1 MRVDKYT
8 MAQSWMR
15 QDDATPEEAKAT
27 WDTLE
32 TEFEDKRKAQLMAS
46 AETDEIIKTINDKFG
61 PGTLFPA
68 SQAPIPPMTDTQA
81 IMEWEERNRKA
92 GGGRIGFQYAGPVK
106 FKNIIKPK
114 KFEQGNRWKKM
125 PPGTYTMRLYM
136 GLDENGNRIEETFT
150 GTKKQLKKIFD
161 KKNKGRIAQ
170 EASEK
175 ASAASYNKPYKVLQ
189 GANKGKYMI
198 TYGGGSMSPKVT
210 NYFDPKDYGSDKAAF
225 DAANTELT
233 DYKNR
238 PDKWKNMSRKK
249 KVSPPDG
256 YVSGKKMLQAAKKKN
271 IYVSENRQA
280 SNFADVFNFPKTTK
294 DGQMFYDISK
304 LNNEKAVDTILEAQV
319 RSGSATNYAKKKFPI
334 KTVYDHTKKRYLAE
348 KAAGGV
354 KDSGWAGKKGSGV
367 QLGHADDFWMGRRIT
382 PQNLL
387 YTPTEINKLLGDP
400 GMIDDKI
407 HAVYEK
413 QEYGKLTKKGDD
425 LKKFLNETDKTLT
438 RLASQTDGFKQVTLS
453 DGGVFGGERLK
464 VDVFD
469 EFKGKSQK
477 ETIDFVNKWKDK
489 SIITEEMVKNNPDLK
504 VTPLDEVENI
514 KKANFFEIN
523 RKAAYDAA
531 LKMSQKDKTKTME
544 KIKGGDFKNP
554 KLNKFAQNMLSS
566 GPAGALELFKAD
578 PAVRRI
584 ANSQGYKTFMKAAR
598 MPGKF
603 FGIGDAVFGY
613 FDYKNNLSKGQSHNV
628 ALQNAKQAMSFGLW
642 KVGDEEVQKEIR
654 ERFVKEGGNPDIFD
668 QAIALNKKTQQFQN
682 RLNEFA
688 EQSEWAGDKA
698 AKSTFEKMLT
708 KDMNDILNM
717 RKQFSTDY
725 AVSEAGAPIQIKDTS
740 QPFTDVKKAAYEYAK
755 EQSGRPDVLE
765 GAAIQRDPTAG
776 TMGNLLQNFLSWD
789 FPNVL
794 RLKPTQKMREEKQL
808 KQLKEQDPV
817 MFEKL
822 LQSKGIYRSEGL
834 NLPALINFSMQY
846 PEYGVSFETEKK
858 PYFDGGIASL
868 RRKK

>member
-92 GGGRIGFQYAGPVK
+92 GGGRIGFQYTGPVK

-161 KKNKGRIAQ
+161 KKNKGRVVQ
-170 EASEK
+170 KASEK

-554 KLNKFAQNMLSS
+554 QLNKFAQNMLSS

-858 PYFDGGIASL
+858 ANGGIASL

>member
-1 MRVDKYT
+1 
-8 MAQSWMR
+8 
-15 QDDATPEEAKAT
+15 
-27 WDTLE
+27 
-32 TEFEDKRKAQLMAS
+32 
-46 AETDEIIKTINDKFG
+46 
-61 PGTLFPA
+61 
-68 SQAPIPPMTDTQA
+68 
-81 IMEWEERNRKA
+81 
-92 GGGRIGFQYAGPVK
+92 
-106 FKNIIKPK
+106 
-114 KFEQGNRWKKM
+114 
-125 PPGTYTMRLYM
+125 
-136 GLDENGNRIEETFT
+136 
-150 GTKKQLKKIFD
+150 
-161 KKNKGRIAQ
+161 
-170 EASEK
+170 
-175 ASAASYNKPYKVLQ
+175 
-189 GANKGKYMI
+189 
-198 TYGGGSMSPKVT
+198 
-210 NYFDPKDYGSDKAAF
+210 
-225 DAANTELT
+225 
-233 DYKNR
+233 
-238 PDKWKNMSRKK
+238 
-249 KVSPPDG
+249 
-256 YVSGKKMLQAAKKKN
+256 
-271 IYVSENRQA
+271 
-280 SNFADVFNFPKTTK
+280 
-294 DGQMFYDISK
+294 
-304 LNNEKAVDTILEAQV
+304 
-319 RSGSATNYAKKKFPI
+319 
-334 KTVYDHTKKRYLAE
+334 
-348 KAAGGV
+348 
-354 KDSGWAGKKGSGV
+354 
-367 QLGHADDFWMGRRIT
+367 
-382 PQNLL
+382 
-387 YTPTEINKLLGDP
+387 
-400 GMIDDKI
+400 
-407 HAVYEK
+407 
-413 QEYGKLTKKGDD
+413 
-425 LKKFLNETDKTLT
+425 
-438 RLASQTDGFKQVTLS
+438 
-453 DGGVFGGERLK
+453 
-464 VDVFD
+464 
-469 EFKGKSQK
+469 
-477 ETIDFVNKWKDK
+477 
-489 SIITEEMVKNNPDLK
+489 
-504 VTPLDEVENI
+504 
-514 KKANFFEIN
+514 
-523 RKAAYDAA
+523 
-531 LKMSQKDKTKTME
+531 
-544 KIKGGDFKNP
+544 
-554 KLNKFAQNMLSS
+554 MLSS

-765 GAAIQRDPTAG
+765 GAAVQRDATAG

-858 PYFDGGIASL
+858 ANGGIASL